1 MDQKTFRAF
10 RNERNEWGIAR
21 QVQNPETFSG
31 IEEVNNRDRATRSAW
46 THCRPDQGAPGTR
59 CTMSTTLSGC
69 GGLLGAE
76 AQGRGGRGR
85 RDGHYGETLESNLRD
100 LSGRLKR
107 GADRAKPVR
116 RVYISKEDGG
126 ERPLGVPTLEDKI
139 VQRAVVEW
147 WAPSTRWTSWDFRTD
162 FDRGVART
170 KRWTRWGG
178 FTGTM
183 GLSDFPPLC
192 IIGVRP
198 WTSRQC
204 RTSVR
209 HPQRTLPITTS
220 WVWRG

>member
-1 MDQKTFRAF
+1 
-10 RNERNEWGIAR
+10 
-21 QVQNPETFSG
+21 
-31 IEEVNNRDRATRSAW
+31 
-46 THCRPDQGAPGTR
+46 
-59 CTMSTTLSGC
+59 MSTTLSGC

-76 AQGRGGRGR
+76 AQGRDGRGR

-162 FDRGVART
+162 FDRGRSPHQALDALERLH
-170 KRWTRWGG
+170 RYL
-178 FTGTM
+178 
-183 GLSDFPPLC
+183 GLADFPPLC
-192 IIGVRP
+192 IIGASP

-220 WVWRG
+220 WVWRGGDT